1 MGARGEHQLSAV
13 GGHEQA
19 ALHAHGVGH
28 DDDGAVAPGGGDH
41 GQANA
46 RVAGG
51 GFDDD
56 RAGLEQPLCL
66 RVVEHGLGH
75 PVLGGA
81 GGVEILQLGQ
91 KGGVQALCPLDLA
104 ELQQGGS
111 PDELLHR
118 GVDSSHSRPPD
129 CKGLHL
135 HGIQ

>member
-1 MGARGEHQLSAV
+1 MMT
-13 GGHEQA
+13 
-19 ALHAHGVGH
+19 
-28 DDDGAVAPGGGDH
+28 APGLSSP
-41 GQANA
+41 
-46 RVAGG
+46 
-51 GFDDD
+51 FDS
-56 RAGLEQPLCL
+56 ASSKACGLAA
-66 RVVEHGLGH
+66 
-75 PVLGGA
+75 VLGGA